1 MDSHGKPKKEFRQFT
16 DSPYPRIPDVRPLY
30 NIPNIVASEK
40 VIWVE
45 GEKCADAL
53 NEIGYTA
60 TCTMG
65 GAGMLSRKSA
75 SRFDFSP
82 LRDKELIIWGDNDN
96 AGRKV
101 AELVQ
106 ELALNVRSHMVY

>member
-1 MDSHGKPKKEFRQFT
+1 MRDGAGNPVMDDHGKPKKEFRQFT
-16 DSPYPRIPDVRPLY
+16 GTNPYPKMPDVRPLY
-30 NIPNIVASEK
+30 NIPNISASEK

-53 NEIGYTA
+53 NEMGFTA

-75 SRFDFSP
+75 SQFDFSP
-82 LRDKELIIWGDNDN
+82 LHGKELIIWPDNDN
-96 AGRKV
+96 AGKKG
-101 AELVQ
+101 
-106 ELALNVRSHMVY
+106 S